1 MSTKKDAWLK
11 RAGLKEEPKKK
22 LSVMQALETAV
33 LLMEQAGESEEDIM
47 KYVHLIHLGLIRD
60 GALTEEYV
68 ALAHKALSESSEIVV
83 PSDRIQLG

>member
-11 RAGLKEEPKKK
+11 KQGLKEEPKRK

-33 LLMEQAGESEEDIM
+33 LLMEQAGESEDDIM

-60 GALTEEYV
+60 GQLTPEYIE
-68 ALAHKALSESSEIVV
+68 LARKAQAEQAEVLVDSSK
-83 PSDRIQLG
+83 IQLG